1 MYIGHSAG
9 VHGRP
14 SSGQGKHHL
23 MPEEDGQALTC
34 AILVDQGDHMDDGMM
49 QPEEKV
55 DPMTLLLA
63 KLEAMEKRMEQ
74 LTNDNATIKTQN
86 AQLVRTNVNLMQQ
99 APAPVEPVPDV
110 RDIAFESLK
119 NELLRGKVKR

>member
-1 MYIGHSAG
+1 
-9 VHGRP
+9 
-14 SSGQGKHHL
+14 
-23 MPEEDGQALTC
+23 
-34 AILVDQGDHMDDGMM
+34 MDDGMM

-55 DPMTLLLA
+55 DPMTLLIA

-74 LTNDNATIKTQN
+74 LTDDNATIKTQN